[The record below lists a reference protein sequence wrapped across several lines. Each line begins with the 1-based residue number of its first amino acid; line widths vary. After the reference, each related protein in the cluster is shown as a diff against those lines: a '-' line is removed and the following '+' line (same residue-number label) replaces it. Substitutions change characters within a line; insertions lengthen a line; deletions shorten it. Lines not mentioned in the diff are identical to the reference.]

1 MYHDVGARSRCT
13 AIYESQVPLPSAQGS
28 ARDFL
33 PDTYE
38 LCLAEKSL
46 HSKDTHA
53 LDTLFEN
60 VCCQPD
66 TPPPET
72 FIADRPTP
80 RVRG

>member
-1 MYHDVGARSRCT
+1 MSHDVGARSRCT
-13 AIYESQVPLPSAQGS
+13 ALRVTKVPLPSAQGS

-46 HSKDTHA
+46 HSKDTTE
-53 LDTLFEN
+53 DTLFEN
-60 VCCQPD
+60 VCCHRD